1 MDSPAIR
8 RLMHEQDGLI
18 SRSQAQSLGATPSD
32 LRRLLRRRQWARVH
46 PGVFVDH
53 TGPLTWRQH
62 AWAAVLYAAPAAL
75 CAESALRAWN
85 GPGHRDH
92 DDTGP
97 VHVAVDRSRT
107 VVAPPGIVVHRLVE
121 LDARVRW
128 NLGPPRLC
136 IEEAV
141 LDVAAAA
148 PDDHSAIAV
157 PADAVQSRR
166 TTAERLLSTLG
177 TRRRIARRSLLQ
189 SVLVDVAAGACS
201 ALEHAYLT
209 RVERPH
215 GLPMAGRQVRAS
227 SRGPIYRDVLY
238 ELLRTVVELD
248 GRLDHTR
255 ARDRDRDLER
265 DLDAALD
272 ELLTIRL
279 GWGQVVGRSCLTATK
294 VAKVLQRRGWRG
306 APRPCPRCAG
316 VLADGVDFRSPG
328 DTRSTRSA

>member
-1 MDSPAIR
+1 
-8 RLMHEQDGLI
+8 
-18 SRSQAQSLGATPSD
+18 
-32 LRRLLRRRQWARVH
+32 
-46 PGVFVDH
+46 
-53 TGPLTWRQH
+53 
-62 AWAAVLYAAPAAL
+62 
-75 CAESALRAWN
+75 
-85 GPGHRDH
+85 
-92 DDTGP
+92 

-107 VVAPPGIVVHRLVE
+107 VVAPAGIVVHRLVD
-121 LDARVRW
+121 LDTRVRW

-157 PADAVQSRR
+157 LADAVQSRR
-166 TTAERLLSTLG
+166 TTAERMLGTLG
-177 TRRRIARRSLLQ
+177 GRNRIARRPLLQ

-215 GLPMAGRQVRAS
+215 ALPRAGRQVRAS

-238 ELLRTVVELD
+238 ERLHTVVELD

-255 ARDRDRDLER
+255 ARERDRDLER

-272 ELLTIRL
+272 DLLTIRL
-279 GWGQVVGRSCLTATK
+279 SWGQVVGRSCLTATK

-306 APRPCPRCAG
+306 ALRPCPGCPG
-316 VLADGVDFRSPG
+316 VFADDVDFGSPG
-328 DTRSTRSA
+328 GTRSTRSA